1 MSFATAFA
9 QIALACAQPAPA
21 TVIDAPPPV
30 VPTIVQE
37 PPVEP
42 APPRPDP
49 TAAPA
54 TAVEHASAASPEEI
68 LVTGRQSIPGD
79 PLNEVNAASYDV
91 VQAADRAVIRPVA
104 MGYRKIVPRQGR
116 LGVRNFLSNLAEP
129 VVFINY
135 VLQLKL
141 GKAAETAGRF
151 AINST
156 VGAAGLVDVAKRKP
170 FNLPKRQNGFANTLG
185 YYGVK
190 PGPFLFLPIV
200 GPTTI
205 RDLFGLGIDRLVVP
219 VAVGKPFNRP
229 YYAIPAGILTSLD
242 QRAEA
247 DDKLA
252 KLHDETGNAYVAT
265 RDEYLKRRQDEIDA
279 LRGRSKDGQAPVASP
294 D

>member
-1 MSFATAFA
+1 MV
-9 QIALACAQPAPA
+9 LACVQPAPA
-21 TVIDAPPPV
+21 AGPFDVPPPV
-30 VPTIVQE
+30 VATVE
-37 PPVEP
+37 PLSPEDTAPPETVEP
-42 APPRPDP
+42 AP
-49 TAAPA
+49 APA
-54 TAVEHASAASPEEI
+54 PEEI

-79 PLNEVNAASYDV
+79 PLNEVNAASYEV
-91 VQAADRAVIRPVA
+91 VQAVDRAVVRPAA

-156 VGAAGLVDVAKRKP
+156 VGIAGVVDVAKRKP
-170 FNLPKRQNGFANTLG
+170 FRLPKRMNGFANTLG
-185 YYGVK
+185 FYGVK

-205 RDLFGLGIDRLVVP
+205 RDLFGLSIDRLVVP

-229 YYAIPAGILTSLD
+229 YYAIPSAVLTSLD

-279 LRGRSKDGQAPVASP
+279 LRGKSQPP
-294 D
+294 DAIPK